1 MDDQASGGREKDW
14 PEKDWPEKHL
24 HEEAPRIIASG
35 RWEQDE
41 YGDTTYI
48 PDHVRPSTAERAE
61 APPPSYDDAPRGHH
75 GEDPAPRDGYR
86 VRSEATWAA
95 ARRDYL
101 AGDTAEAVCDRYRLK
116 LGTLRS
122 RAAREGWR
130 RCDAGDPD
138 PWPDEDDTVED
149 AAADAPD
156 LAAMAAQA
164 LMRLNRAV
172 RRGRAAEA
180 ASWLRTWRAL
190 TDPALLAAAEPG
202 SPPPAPEPDPLDTL
216 EADMKAVAAVA
227 RDAARLAPD
236 DLLGRRAVEA
246 RLAVLSARLAPEK
259 RAAISDDSEELD
271 SVFPDPS
278 PLVGEGG
285 P

>member
-1 MDDQASGGREKDW
+1 MDDQASGEREKDW
-14 PEKDWPEKHL
+14 PEKDW

-61 APPPSYDDAPRGHH
+61 APPPNVDDAPRGCYY
-75 GEDPAPRDGYR
+75 EDPAPRDGYR

-101 AGDTAEAVCDRYRLK
+101 AGDTAEAVCDRYGLK

-130 RCDAGDPD
+130 RCDAEDPD
-138 PWPDEDDTVED
+138 PWPDEDDPVED
-149 AAADAPD
+149 AAADDAD

-190 TDPALLAAAEPG
+190 TDPALLAAAEPE

-246 RLAVLSARLAPEK
+246 RINALSARLAPEGEG
-259 RAAISDDSEELD
+259 AISDDSDELD

-278 PLVGEGG
+278 PPVGEGG

>member
-1 MDDQASGGREKDW
+1 MDEEREKDW
-14 PEKDWPEKHL
+14 

-41 YGDTTYI
+41 YGDTTYM

-61 APPPSYDDAPRGHH
+61 APPPNDDDAPRGHDY
-75 GEDPAPRDGYR
+75 EDPAPRDGYR

-101 AGDTAEAVCDRYRLK
+101 AGDTAEAVCDRYGLK
-116 LGTLRS
+116 LGTLRY

-138 PWPDEDDTVED
+138 PWPDADDPVED

-236 DLLGRRAVEA
+236 DHAGRRAVEA
-246 RLAVLSARLAPEK
+246 RLAVLSARLTPEGGT
-259 RAAISDDSEELD
+259 AISDDSDELD

>member
-1 MDDQASGGREKDW
+1 MDEEREKDW
-14 PEKDWPEKHL
+14 

-61 APPPSYDDAPRGHH
+61 TADAPRGHYY
-75 GEDPAPRDGYR
+75 EDPAPRDGYR
-86 VRSEATWAA
+86 VHPDAVWAA

-101 AGDTAEAVCDRYRLK
+101 AGDTAEAVCDRYGLK

-138 PWPDEDDTVED
+138 SWPDDDPVED

-190 TDPALLAAAEPG
+190 TDPTLLAAAEPE
-202 SPPPAPEPDPLDTL
+202 SPTPAPEPDPLDTL

-236 DLLGRRAVEA
+236 DHAGRRAVEA
-246 RLAVLSARLAPEK
+246 RINALSARLAPEE
-259 RAAISDDSEELD
+259 RAVISGDSDELD
-271 SVFPDPS
+271 SVFPDLPS
-278 PLVGEGG
+278 PSMGEGQG
-285 P
+285 MGGKPPP

>member
-14 PEKDWPEKHL
+14 PEKHW

-48 PDHVRPSTAERAE
+48 PDHVRPSTADRAE
-61 APPPSYDDAPRGHH
+61 TADAPRGHYY
-75 GEDPAPRDGYR
+75 EDPAPRDGYR
-86 VRSEATWAA
+86 VHPDAVWAA

-101 AGDTAEAVCDRYRLK
+101 AGDTAEAVCDRYGLK

-138 PWPDEDDTVED
+138 SWPDEDDPIED

-190 TDPALLAAAEPG
+190 TDPALLAAAEPE

-236 DLLGRRAVEA
+236 DHAGRRAVEA
-246 RLAVLSARLAPEK
+246 RIAVLSARLAPEE
-259 RAAISDDSEELD
+259 RAVISDDSDELD

-285 P
+285 RRSYHFR

>member
-14 PEKDWPEKHL
+14 PEKDW

-61 APPPSYDDAPRGHH
+61 TPPPNDDDAARGCYY
-75 GEDPAPRDGYR
+75 EDPAPRDGYR
-86 VRSEATWAA
+86 VHPDAVWAA

-101 AGDTAEAVCDRYRLK
+101 AGDTAEAVCDRYGLK

-138 PWPDEDDTVED
+138 PWPDDDDPVED

-180 ASWLRTWRAL
+180 ASWLRT
-190 TDPALLAAAEPG
+190 
-202 SPPPAPEPDPLDTL
+202 
-216 EADMKAVAAVA
+216 
-227 RDAARLAPD
+227 
-236 DLLGRRAVEA
+236 
-246 RLAVLSARLAPEK
+246 
-259 RAAISDDSEELD
+259 
-271 SVFPDPS
+271 
-278 PLVGEGG
+278 
-285 P
+285 

>member
-14 PEKDWPEKHL
+14 

-61 APPPSYDDAPRGHH
+61 AADAPRGHYY
-75 GEDPAPRDGYR
+75 EDPAPRDGYR
-86 VRSEATWAA
+86 VHPDATWAA

-101 AGDTAEAVCDRYRLK
+101 AGDTAEAVCDRYGLK

-138 PWPDEDDTVED
+138 PWPDEDDPVED

-190 TDPALLAAAEPG
+190 TDPTLLAAAEPE

-246 RLAVLSARLAPEK
+246 RLAVLSARLAPEGEG
-259 RAAISDDSEELD
+259 AISDDSDELD

-278 PLVGEGG
+278 PLEGEGG

>member
-14 PEKDWPEKHL
+14 PEKDW

-41 YGDTTYI
+41 YGAATYI
-48 PDHVRPSTAERAE
+48 PDHVPPSTAERAE
-61 APPPSYDDAPRGHH
+61 APPPNDNDASRGHYD
-75 GEDPAPRDGYR
+75 EDPAPRDGYR
-86 VRSEATWAA
+86 VRSEAVWAA

-101 AGDTAEAVCDRYRLK
+101 AGDTAEAVCDRYGLK

-138 PWPDEDDTVED
+138 PWPDEDDPVED

-190 TDPALLAAAEPG
+190 TDPALLAAAEPQ

-227 RDAARLAPD
+227 RAAARLAPD

-246 RLAVLSARLAPEK
+246 RIAVLSARLTPEGEGT
-259 RAAISDDSEELD
+259 ISDDSDELD
-271 SVFPDPS
+271 SVFPNPS
-278 PLVGEGG
+278 PLEGEGG

>member
-1 MDDQASGGREKDW
+1 MDDQASGGREKDR
-14 PEKDWPEKHL
+14 PEKDW

-61 APPPSYDDAPRGHH
+61 TADAPRGHYY
-75 GEDPAPRDGYR
+75 EDPAPRDGYR
-86 VRSEATWAA
+86 VRSEAVWAA

-101 AGDTAEAVCDRYRLK
+101 AGDTAEAVCDRYGMK

-130 RCDAGDPD
+130 RCDAEDDSAWPD
-138 PWPDEDDTVED
+138 PWPDDEDPSED
-149 AAADAPD
+149 GAADVPD

-190 TDPALLAAAEPG
+190 TDPALLAAAEPE
-202 SPPPAPEPDPLDTL
+202 SPPPAPEPAPLDTL

-236 DLLGRRAVEA
+236 DHAGRRAVEVRINA
-246 RLAVLSARLAPEK
+246 LSARLAPEE
-259 RAAISDDSEELD
+259 RAVISDDSDELD
-271 SVFPDPS
+271 SVFSNPS
-278 PLVGEGG
+278 PLEGEGG

>member
-14 PEKDWPEKHL
+14 PEKHW

-61 APPPSYDDAPRGHH
+61 TADAPRGHYY
-75 GEDPAPRDGYR
+75 EDPAPRDGYR
-86 VRSEATWAA
+86 VRSEAVWAA

-101 AGDTAEAVCDRYRLK
+101 AGDTAEAVCDRYGLK

-138 PWPDEDDTVED
+138 PWPDEDDPVED

-180 ASWLRTWRAL
+180 ASWLRT
-190 TDPALLAAAEPG
+190 
-202 SPPPAPEPDPLDTL
+202 
-216 EADMKAVAAVA
+216 
-227 RDAARLAPD
+227 
-236 DLLGRRAVEA
+236 
-246 RLAVLSARLAPEK
+246 
-259 RAAISDDSEELD
+259 
-271 SVFPDPS
+271 
-278 PLVGEGG
+278 
-285 P
+285 

>member
-1 MDDQASGGREKDW
+1 
-14 PEKDWPEKHL
+14 
-24 HEEAPRIIASG
+24 
-35 RWEQDE
+35 
-41 YGDTTYI
+41 
-48 PDHVRPSTAERAE
+48 VRPSTAERAE
-61 APPPSYDDAPRGHH
+61 APPPNVDDAPRGCYY
-75 GEDPAPRDGYR
+75 EDPAPRDGYR

-101 AGDTAEAVCDRYRLK
+101 AGDTAEAVCDRYGLK

-138 PWPDEDDTVED
+138 PWPDDDDPVED

-190 TDPALLAAAEPG
+190 TDPALLAVAEPE

-246 RLAVLSARLAPEK
+246 RLAVLSARLAPE
-259 RAAISDDSEELD
+259 RAELGEAAISDDSDELD

-278 PLVGEGG
+278 PPVGEGG

>member
-14 PEKDWPEKHL
+14 PEKDW

-61 APPPSYDDAPRGHH
+61 TADAPRGHDY
-75 GEDPAPRDGYR
+75 EDPAPRDGYR
-86 VRSEATWAA
+86 VHPDAVWAA

-101 AGDTAEAVCDRYRLK
+101 AGDTAEAVCDRHGLK

-138 PWPDEDDTVED
+138 PWPDDDDPVED

-190 TDPALLAAAEPG
+190 TDPALLAATEPE

-236 DLLGRRAVEA
+236 DHAGRRAVET
-246 RLAVLSARLAPEK
+246 RIAVLSARLAPEGPEP
-259 RAAISDDSEELD
+259 AEGAISDNSDELD
-271 SVFPDPS
+271 SVFSAEAAPP
-278 PLVGEGG
+278 
-285 P
+285 

>member
-14 PEKDWPEKHL
+14 PEKDW

-48 PDHVRPSTAERAE
+48 PDHLRPSTAERVE
-61 APPPSYDDAPRGHH
+61 AAPAIHQDIARGHYD
-75 GEDPAPRDGYR
+75 EDPAPRDGYR
-86 VRSEATWAA
+86 VRAEAVWAA

-101 AGDTAEAVCDRYRLK
+101 AGDAAEAVCRRYDLK

-130 RCDAGDPD
+130 RCDVEDAGAWPA
-138 PWPDEDDTVED
+138 PWPDEDDPVED
-149 AAADAPD
+149 GAADAPD
-156 LAAMAAQA
+156 LAAMTAQA

-190 TDPALLAAAEPG
+190 SSVNAPDAPPPQSAAQPDSQQPD
-202 SPPPAPEPDPLDTL
+202 SPPPAASPDPLDTL
-216 EADMKAVAAVA
+216 EAEMKAVAALA

-236 DLLGRRAVEA
+236 DHAGRRAIEA
-246 RLAVLSARLAPEK
+246 RIAALDTPTAPE
-259 RAAISDDSEELD
+259 
-271 SVFPDPS
+271 P
-278 PLVGEGG
+278 
-285 P
+285 

>member
-14 PEKDWPEKHL
+14 PEKDW

-61 APPPSYDDAPRGHH
+61 TTDAPRGHYYE
-75 GEDPAPRDGYR
+75 GPAPRDGYR
-86 VRSEATWAA
+86 VRSETTWAA

-101 AGDTAEAVCDRYRLK
+101 AGDTAEAVCDRYGLK

-138 PWPDEDDTVED
+138 PWPDDDDPIED

-164 LMRLNRAV
+164 LMRLNRAA
-172 RRGRAAEA
+172 RPGGRG
-180 ASWLRTWRAL
+180 
-190 TDPALLAAAEPG
+190 G
-202 SPPPAPEPDPLDTL
+202 V
-216 EADMKAVAAVA
+216 VAAHLA
-227 RDAARLAPD
+227 RADGPGIA
-236 DLLGRRAVEA
+236 GRR
-246 RLAVLSARLAPEK
+246 
-259 RAAISDDSEELD
+259 RAGKPAACA
-271 SVFPDPS
+271 
-278 PLVGEGG
+278 
-285 P
+285 

>member
-1 MDDQASGGREKDW
+1 MDDQASDGREKDW
-14 PEKDWPEKHL
+14 PEKDW

-61 APPPSYDDAPRGHH
+61 TADASRGHYY
-75 GEDPAPRDGYR
+75 EDPAPRDGYR

-101 AGDTAEAVCDRYRLK
+101 AGDTAEAVCDRYGLK

-190 TDPALLAAAEPG
+190 TDPALLAA
-202 SPPPAPEPDPLDTL
+202 L

-246 RLAVLSARLAPEK
+246 RLAVLSARLTPEG
-259 RAAISDDSEELD
+259 RAVISDDSDELD

>member
-14 PEKDWPEKHL
+14 PEQAW

-61 APPPSYDDAPRGHH
+61 TADAGRGHYY
-75 GEDPAPRDGYR
+75 EDPAPRDGYR
-86 VRSEATWAA
+86 VRSEAVWAA

-101 AGDTAEAVCDRYRLK
+101 AGDTAEAVCDRYGLK

-138 PWPDEDDTVED
+138 LWPDEDDPVED
-149 AAADAPD
+149 EAADAPD

-190 TDPALLAAAEPG
+190 TDPALLAAAEPE
-202 SPPPAPEPDPLDTL
+202 SPPPAPSPAPRPDPLDTL

-246 RLAVLSARLAPEK
+246 RINALSARLPPEGEG
-259 RAAISDDSEELD
+259 AISDDSDELD

>member
-1 MDDQASGGREKDW
+1 MDDQASGGREKGW
-14 PEKDWPEKHL
+14 SEKHW

-61 APPPSYDDAPRGHH
+61 APPPDDDDAPRGHYY
-75 GEDPAPRDGYR
+75 EDPALRDGYR

-101 AGDTAEAVCDRYRLK
+101 AGDTAEAVCDRYGLK

-138 PWPDEDDTVED
+138 LWPDDDDPVED

-164 LMRLNRAV
+164 LMRQ
-172 RRGRAAEA
+172 
-180 ASWLRTWRAL
+180 
-190 TDPALLAAAEPG
+190 DQ
-202 SPPPAPEPDPLDTL
+202 
-216 EADMKAVAAVA
+216 
-227 RDAARLAPD
+227 
-236 DLLGRRAVEA
+236 
-246 RLAVLSARLAPEK
+246 LSARARDVVEHIDRVLRHAQRMEQTAETAVQIHFSAQGNRTNDIMLVLTTITAIFLPLNLITGVFGMNFRVMPLLDHVIGFWIAIISMVLIALGMGLWFWRKRYLA
-259 RAAISDDSEELD
+259 ALD
-271 SVFPDPS
+271 
-278 PLVGEGG
+278 
-285 P
+285 

>member
-1 MDDQASGGREKDW
+1 MDEEREKDW
-14 PEKDWPEKHL
+14 

-61 APPPSYDDAPRGHH
+61 TPPSNHDDAQRGHYY
-75 GEDPAPRDGYR
+75 EDPAPRDGYR
-86 VRSEATWAA
+86 VHPDAVWAA

-101 AGDTAEAVCDRYRLK
+101 AGDTAEAVCDRYGLK

-138 PWPDEDDTVED
+138 PWPDEDDPVED
-149 AAADAPD
+149 AAVDAPD

-190 TDPALLAAAEPG
+190 TDPALLAAAEPQ
-202 SPPPAPEPDPLDTL
+202 SPPPASEPDPLDTL

-236 DLLGRRAVEA
+236 DHAGRRAVEA
-246 RLAVLSARLAPEK
+246 RINALSARLAPE
-259 RAAISDDSEELD
+259 RAEPGEATISDDSDELD

>member
-1 MDDQASGGREKDW
+1 MGDEAYW
-14 PEKDWPEKHL
+14 
-24 HEEAPRIIASG
+24 HEGEPRVIQSG

-41 YGDTTYI
+41 LGDISYI
-48 PDHVRPSTAERAE
+48 PDHVRPVL
-61 APPPSYDDAPRGHH
+61 DDDDPDDGPDP
-75 GEDPAPRDGYR
+75 GLSPDPAQTAGYR
-86 VRSEATWAA
+86 VRSDAVWAA

-101 AGDTAEAVCDRYRLK
+101 AGDTAEAVCDRYGLK

-138 PWPDEDDTVED
+138 PWPDDDDANED

-190 TDPALLAAAEPG
+190 TDPALLAVAEPE

-236 DLLGRRAVEA
+236 DHAGRRAVEA
-246 RLAVLSARLAPEK
+246 RIAALSARLTPEGEG
-259 RAAISDDSEELD
+259 AISDDSDELD
-271 SVFPDPS
+271 SVFLTPS

>member
-14 PEKDWPEKHL
+14 

-61 APPPSYDDAPRGHH
+61 TADASRGHYY
-75 GEDPAPRDGYR
+75 EDPAPRDGYR
-86 VRSEATWAA
+86 VHPDAVWAA

-101 AGDTAEAVCDRYRLK
+101 AGDTAEAVCDRYGLK

-130 RCDAGDPD
+130 RCDAEDSSSWPD
-138 PWPDEDDTVED
+138 PWPDDDDPVED

-190 TDPALLAAAEPG
+190 TDPALLAAAEPE

-227 RDAARLAPD
+227 RDAARLA
-236 DLLGRRAVEA
+236 RINA
-246 RLAVLSARLAPEK
+246 LSARLAPEGEG
-259 RAAISDDSEELD
+259 AISDDSDELD
-271 SVFPDPS
+271 SVFPDEAP
-278 PLVGEGG
+278 P

>member
-1 MDDQASGGREKDW
+1 MDDQASGGREKDR
-14 PEKDWPEKHL
+14 PEKDW

-61 APPPSYDDAPRGHH
+61 TADAPRGHYY
-75 GEDPAPRDGYR
+75 EDPAPRDGYR

-101 AGDTAEAVCDRYRLK
+101 AGDTAEAVCDRYGLK

-138 PWPDEDDTVED
+138 PWPDDDDPVED

-190 TDPALLAAAEPG
+190 TDPALLAAAEPE
-202 SPPPAPEPDPLDTL
+202 SPPPAPEPDPL
-216 EADMKAVAAVA
+216 VA

-236 DLLGRRAVEA
+236 DHAGRRAVEA
-246 RLAVLSARLAPEK
+246 RIAVLSARLAPEGE
-259 RAAISDDSEELD
+259 AAISDDSDELD

>member
-1 MDDQASGGREKDW
+1 MNEEREKDW
-14 PEKDWPEKHL
+14 HEK
-24 HEEAPRIIASG
+24 APRIIASG

-48 PDHVRPSTAERAE
+48 PDHVRPSTAERTE
-61 APPPSYDDAPRGHH
+61 TDDAGRGHYY
-75 GEDPAPRDGYR
+75 EDPAPRDGYR

-101 AGDTAEAVCDRYRLK
+101 AGDTAEAVCDRYGLK

-138 PWPDEDDTVED
+138 PWPDEDYPVED

-190 TDPALLAAAEPG
+190 TDPALLAAAEPE
-202 SPPPAPEPDPLDTL
+202 SPPPAPSPAPRPDPLDTL

-227 RDAARLAPD
+227 RDAAPLAPD

-246 RLAVLSARLAPEK
+246 RIAVLSARLAPEE
-259 RAAISDDSEELD
+259 RAGISDDSDELD